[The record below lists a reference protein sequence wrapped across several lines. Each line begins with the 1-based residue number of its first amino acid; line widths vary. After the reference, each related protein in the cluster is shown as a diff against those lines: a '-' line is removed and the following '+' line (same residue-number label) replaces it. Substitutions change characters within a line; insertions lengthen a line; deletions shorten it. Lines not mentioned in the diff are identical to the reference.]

1 MQIHL
6 AKPGGERIGPY
17 TLDQINR
24 DLAAKKYRDTDYW
37 AWYEG
42 ADAWM
47 PLYTIPGISQTAAR
61 SAPTPPPPP
70 ATAPE
75 VPTPAPPPEP
85 EPAIASPPAKS
96 QVSSG
101 LPFAALEQI
110 FIFTKGE
117 GPALMKSSATAA
129 MLHEII
135 GEDWTMVREKI
146 PRDVFSRCDIGE
158 QVRRDGKVPAA
169 AWRAMSALKPA
180 LIKQAQEGTYRTCVR
195 TFATETEEAV
205 AVFLFYSK
213 KAA

>member
-1 MQIHL
+1 MEIHL
-6 AKPGGERIGPY
+6 AKPGGEKIGPY
-17 TLDQINR
+17 TLEQINH
-24 DLAAKKYRDTDYW
+24 DLAANKYRDTDYW

-47 PLYTIPGISQTAAR
+47 PLYAIPGISTTSR
-61 SAPTPPPPP
+61 SAPPPPP
-70 ATAPE
+70 AAEPE
-75 VPTPAPPPEP
+75 EPAPAPEP
-85 EPAIASPPAKS
+85 EPAAASPPAKS

-117 GPALMKSSATAA
+117 GPSLLKSPATVG
-129 MLHEII
+129 MLQDII
-135 GEDWTMVREKI
+135 GEDWTMVRDKV

-180 LIKQAQEGTYRTCVR
+180 LIKQAQGGTYRTCVR
-195 TFATETEEAV
+195 TFATEAEEAV
-205 AVFLFYSK
+205 AVFLFYNK
-213 KAA
+213 QAA